1 MDLPQFQSGLGTVWA
16 DLREFLAGVRFA
28 RPGLL
33 WLSVLP
39 VLVAVLAF
47 VSEWRKRKAVAAFGR
62 PAAVAGLHTVRPTR
76 QWLARFLLG
85 LGWTAAVLAVAGPK
99 WGKGADDGTAVGR
112 DVIVV
117 IDLSR
122 SMQATDL
129 SKAGTRWQAA
139 VQAAADLIDA
149 CRNKGGHRLGV
160 VVFAARPVLFVP
172 LTTDHSHVRQK
183 LRELD
188 GERPPHAVRPL
199 DDSIPSG
206 TRIGSALKLAVAS
219 HDPRFVGAQDVILFT
234 DADDPEPD
242 SEWANGVTAARN
254 AGVPVHVVGIGNPD
268 AKNPFTLHLKA
279 RGEEVVDTW
288 LREGVAEEIAAEGR
302 GEYLP
307 ARRDPPD
314 MAAFF
319 RTRIEPL
326 PPRQL
331 DDDPTTQLQDRS
343 VWFYLAA
350 AVLLLVGWVRER

>member
-16 DLREFLAGVRFA
+16 DTREFLAGVRFA

-47 VSEWRKRKAVAAFGR
+47 ISEWRKRKAIAAFGR

-85 LGWTAAVLAVAGPK
+85 LGWTAVVLAVAGPK

-129 SKAGTRWQAA
+129 SVAGARWQAA
-139 VQAAADLIDA
+139 VRATDDLLVA
-149 CRNKGGHRLGV
+149 LRNKGGHRIGV

-188 GERPPHAVRPL
+188 GEQPPHSVRPL

-206 TRIGSALKLAVAS
+206 TRIGAALKLAVAS
-219 HDPRFVGAQDVILFT
+219 HDPRFTGAQDILLFT

-242 SEWANGVTAARN
+242 SEWANGVTVARN
-254 AGVPVHVVGIGNPD
+254 AGVPVHVVGIGNP
-268 AKNPFTLHLKA
+268 KQFHLLHLKA
-279 RGEEVVDTW
+279 RGEEVVETR
-288 LREGVAEEIAAEGR
+288 LVQEVAEEIAAEGR
-302 GEYLP
+302 GVYLP
-307 ARRDPPD
+307 AHRDPPD

-319 RTRIEPL
+319 RTQIEPL